1 MELTEDIIYGEEPE
15 QEHTHYVEQNLLVF
29 RDLELKKL
37 FEVLDKYYEDSCK
50 DLLAL
55 EQRLTDSITSLN
67 INITSQVNNNYEE
80 LKQSIDNQASYT
92 DQKVQEFTSSL
103 STYIDEVKEQLL
115 QEINT
120 VNSTLKEQITSNYNS
135 LVCIINTACGEL
147 DGRIQ
152 DNTNK
157 LTKLDDSILQAIARI
172 EQIYSD
178 LDSRISKLESNFDNS
193 QDPTS

>member
-37 FEVLDKYYEDSCK
+37 FEVLDKYYEDSCN

-80 LKQSIDNQASYT
+80 LKQSIDNQTLYT

-147 DGRIQ
+147 YGRIQ

-157 LTKLDDSILQAIARI
+157 LTKLDDSILQATARI

-193 QDPTS
+193 QDPTT